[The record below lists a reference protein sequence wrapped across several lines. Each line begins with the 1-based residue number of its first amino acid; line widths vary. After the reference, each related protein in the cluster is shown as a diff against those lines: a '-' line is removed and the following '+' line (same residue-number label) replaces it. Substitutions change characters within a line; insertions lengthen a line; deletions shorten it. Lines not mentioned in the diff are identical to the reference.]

1 MKATNKAYANRYQ
14 GSGTDSRLTGISFG
28 ISIAVHLVFLG
39 TLIFMPQSGSGN
51 RFSSSVVN
59 VSLVSMPGKAPAAGP
74 PAAPVAP
81 APKKEAPKPA
91 KAKIPKITPPP
102 QKPVVAVQKPKDVV
116 SLKAKPKKKAS
127 LKKKT
132 LDRSKIVK
140 GAIEDVQKKVEDKN
154 SASLNQA
161 LSRLKK
167 QVNETEA
174 AAPQPY
180 TPDKAQTSKAG
191 AGSGGLSGS
200 GGGGLSGSGGPRT
213 LEAIKIYQAEIQ
225 YQIQKNWAFSQ
236 QLAGQS
242 RDLEAVLAIKIL
254 RNGEIQDI
262 WFDQRSGNEYLD
274 DSAHKALVKSNPL
287 PPLPVEYIGSHYKIG
302 LIFGPKGLK

>member
-1 MKATNKAYANRYQ
+1 MKATNKVYANRYQ
-14 GSGTDSRLTGISFG
+14 GSGTDSRLIGISFG
-28 ISIAVHLVFLG
+28 ISIAIHLVFLG
-39 TLIFMPQSGSGN
+39 TLIFMPQAGSGN

-91 KAKIPKITPPP
+91 KAKIPKIAPPP
-102 QKPVVAVQKPKDVV
+102 QKTVAAVQKPKDVV

-140 GAIEDVQKKVEDKN
+140 RAIEDVQKKVEDEN

-167 QVNETEA
+167 QVKETEA
-174 AAPQPY
+174 AAPQPH
-180 TPDKAQTSKAG
+180 TTGNAQKSTVGPGS
-191 AGSGGLSGS
+191 GSGGLSGS
-200 GGGGLSGSGGPRT
+200 GGGGPRT

-254 RNGEIQDI
+254 RNGEIEDI
-262 WFDQRSGNEYLD
+262 WFDQHSGNTYLD
-274 DSAHKALVKSNPL
+274 DSAYRALVKSNPL
-287 PPLPVEYIGSHYKIG
+287 PPLPVEYIGSYYKIG